1 MVKSTA
7 TESSKVPAT
16 SKRAGTQLRAVAW
29 TPGAGMPYPEWVAS
43 GRRLGAMARASNWW
57 VGDWVRYG
65 TRRWGEKY
73 VAASRMTGYDV
84 HTLRNMAYVSSRFD
98 LSLRRDDLTWS
109 HHALLAS
116 LEPEE
121 RVRWLERAADD
132 RLSVADL
139 RTELR
144 AATRGALG
152 AAAETAEASTTPAG
166 ERAAVCPHCG
176 MPLAQ
181 AKPDWNAFVGDLV
194 RRRYGRGAIGRR
206 RAA

>member
-1 MVKSTA
+1 
-7 TESSKVPAT
+7 
-16 SKRAGTQLRAVAW
+16 
-29 TPGAGMPYPEWVAS
+29 MPYPEWVAS

-73 VAASRMTGYDV
+73 LAASRMTGYDV

-109 HHALLAS
+109 HHALLAA

-121 RVRWLERAADD
+121 RVSWLARAVED

-144 AATRGALG
+144 AATRGTLD
-152 AAAETAEASTTPAG
+152 AAAETAEAPAAAI
-166 ERAAVCPHCG
+166 EESVAVCPHCG
-176 MPLAQ
+176 KSLAQ
-181 AKPDWNAFVGDLV
+181 DKPDWNAFVGDVV
-194 RRRYGRGAIGRR
+194 RRRYGLGAIRR
-206 RAA
+206 RHAA